1 MTRQLSASQHVI
13 LADAINHSDG
23 KLNRFP
29 DNIKGAAG
37 TRVLDAREVLGKLVL
52 VPWPI
57 SERDTWQ
64 NTRLSGLMRI
74 QALISAAPACGPSV
88 ASLSATAGGR

>member
-37 TRVLDAREVLGKLVL
+37 TRVMDAREVLGKLVL
-52 VPWPI
+52 VP
-57 SERDTWQ
+57 
-64 NTRLSGLMRI
+64 
-74 QALISAAPACGPSV
+74 
-88 ASLSATAGGR
+88 

>member
-37 TRVLDAREVLGKLVL
+37 TRVLDAREARGTLVR
-52 VPWPI
+52 VPEPGP
-57 SERDTWQ
+57 
-64 NTRLSGLMRI
+64 LK
-74 QALISAAPACGPSV
+74 PAR
-88 ASLSATAGGR
+88 AGGTASRA

>member
-1 MTRQLSASQHVI
+1 MTRQLSASQHAI

-23 KLNRFP
+23 KLNRVP

-52 VPWPI
+52 VP
-57 SERDTWQ
+57 
-64 NTRLSGLMRI
+64 
-74 QALISAAPACGPSV
+74 
-88 ASLSATAGGR
+88 